1 MFFRVSYI
9 NITRTD
15 SYPNKE
21 RLDHAVG
28 FPVLWMAT
36 ITVNGSLNDSHNVV
50 TKIPLKK
57 NDGRTH
63 REGNCRN
70 SLVQGTYHKS
80 YLLLI
85 FY

>member
-1 MFFRVSYI
+1 MFFRVSYGNRI
-9 NITRTD
+9 D

-57 NDGRTH
+57 
-63 REGNCRN
+63 
-70 SLVQGTYHKS
+70 QKKK
-80 YLLLI
+80 
-85 FY
+85 

>member
-1 MFFRVSYI
+1 MCFLGYHTL
-9 NITRTD
+9 NGTD

-57 NDGRTH
+57 
-63 REGNCRN
+63 
-70 SLVQGTYHKS
+70 
-80 YLLLI
+80 I
-85 FY
+85 